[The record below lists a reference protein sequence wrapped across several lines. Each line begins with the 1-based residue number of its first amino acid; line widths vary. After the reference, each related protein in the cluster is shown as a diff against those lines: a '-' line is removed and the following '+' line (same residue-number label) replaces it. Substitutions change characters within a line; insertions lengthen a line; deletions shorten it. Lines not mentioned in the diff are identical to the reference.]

1 MCALMAV
8 AGRNDEA
15 DEGILHEAICLLTL
29 SHPRIVPVVGVLL
42 SSTNPGLVL
51 YKCEGSNLAA

>member
-1 MCALMAV
+1 MMAV

-29 SHPRIVPVVGVLL
+29 SHPRIVSMVGVLL
-42 SSTNPGLVL
+42 SSPNPGLVL
-51 YKCEGSNLAA
+51 RKCKDADLEK

>member
-1 MCALMAV
+1 MVV
-8 AGRNDEA
+8 AGGTDEA
-15 DEGILHEAICLLTL
+15 NEGILHEAICLLTL

-42 SSTNPGLVL
+42 SSSNPGLVL